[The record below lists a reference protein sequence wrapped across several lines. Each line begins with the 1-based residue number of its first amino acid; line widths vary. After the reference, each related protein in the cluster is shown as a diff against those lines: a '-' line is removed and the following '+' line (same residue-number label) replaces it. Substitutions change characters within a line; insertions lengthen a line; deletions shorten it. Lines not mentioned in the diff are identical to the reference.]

1 MRVTGLGKFVL
12 FILALGVAL
21 GGYKMWQAQ
30 SGAGGARSAGG
41 GFKLPTSVPGFG
53 GKNGGNQTGGE
64 GAGSA
69 NGNNAGSGSNGSAN
83 SDAGG
88 DANAAGGVEIPFVI
102 TAAKKDWVGEQ
113 VERFNAQNAG
123 KYRIT
128 TTPIPSREAMH
139 SILSGQTKPVLWSPG
154 SPVWPARLSEA
165 YQQKHGNSILD
176 LSDPNAYRVFLRSPL
191 VFLTTRRKAAFLRPL
206 LGGSQ
211 PWAALRQLSTGQKK
225 TPWGSFR
232 FSHADPLTS
241 SSGVMTLGL
250 ILFDYGQKSGGAGAL
265 SRVAVSKPFIQYMRE
280 LSKSLV
286 YDKPAIEGTTK
297 LTKAFLEDP
306 TRYDVITAYES
317 AALAAAPKDPDIAV
331 IYPSPTAVSEHAV
344 SLLNADW
351 VTPQQ
356 REGAMEFMRFLGGKE
371 ALQGG
376 LKYFFRPAQSGSALS
391 LADQL
396 ARRSNQGFQQTFS
409 TVELPPY
416 EALNA
421 AAYQWHNGVI
431 KKRQY

>member
-12 FILALGVAL
+12 FILAIGVAL
-21 GGYKMWQAQ
+21 GGYRAWQGR
-30 SGAGGARSAGG
+30 SGATGAGG
-41 GFKLPTSVPGFG
+41 GFKLPSSLPGLG
-53 GKNGGNQTGGE
+53 GGNKKGNSGNSGTGGIN
-64 GAGSA
+64 ATGSINA
-69 NGNNAGSGSNGSAN
+69 TGN
-83 SDAGG
+83 

-113 VERFNAQNAG
+113 VERFNQENAG

-128 TTPIPSREAMH
+128 TKPIPSREAMH

-165 YQQKHGNSILD
+165 YQQKHGSSILD

-206 LGGSQ
+206 LSGPQ
-211 PWAALRQLSTGQKK
+211 PWAALRRLSTGQQK
-225 TPWGSFR
+225 TPWGGFR

-265 SRVAVSKPFIQYMRE
+265 NRVASSKPFIQYMRE
-280 LSKSLV
+280 MSKSLV

-306 TRYDVITAYES
+306 TRYDVITGYES
-317 AALAAAPKDPDIAV
+317 AALAAAPKDPNIAV

-391 LADQL
+391 LANQL
-396 ARRSNQGFQQTFS
+396 ARHGNQGFQQTFS

-421 AAYQWHNGVI
+421 AAYQWHNSVI
-431 KKRQY
+431 KKREY